1 MRVVMRNHRAMVGRR
16 KLVLIVEDDR
26 NIAALISTYLE
37 QAGFDTLVA
46 GDGESGLKLAR
57 SMDPALVVLDVM
69 LPMIDGFSVC
79 RELRKSSD
87 VPILMLS
94 ARSDEVDRVL
104 GFSLFA
110 DDYVVK
116 PFSPRELVE
125 RVKAILRRSAPN
137 GTHAHKRIE
146 FGELMLDPEQHLA
159 TLEGEPVDLTAL
171 EFRLLQTLAGA
182 PGRVFSRQELLDQ
195 WSDSGAEI
203 VDRAVDVHIGKLRQK
218 LRDNPAEPRFIFT
231 VRGVGY
237 RFASHEE

>member
-1 MRVVMRNHRAMVGRR
+1 MRKNRKMVGRR
-16 KLVLIVEDDR
+16 KRVLIVEDDR
-26 NIAALISTYLE
+26 NIAALVSTYLE
-37 QAGFDTLVA
+37 QAGFDTAVA
-46 GDGESGLKLAR
+46 CDGERGLELAR
-57 SMDPALVVLDVM
+57 SMEPALVVLDVM
-69 LPMIDGFSVC
+69 LPNLDGFSVC

-125 RVKAILRRSAPN
+125 RVKAILRRTKIN
-137 GTHAHKRIE
+137 GARDRKRLE
-146 FGELMLDPEQHLA
+146 FGKLMLDTERHVV
-159 TLEGEPVDLTAL
+159 TLEGERVELTAL
-171 EFRLLQTLAGA
+171 EFRLLHTLVSA

-195 WSDSGAEI
+195 WPQSGAEI
-203 VDRAVDVHIGKLRQK
+203 VDRAVDVHIGKLRHK
-218 LRDNPAEPRFIFT
+218 LGDNPADPRFIFT

-237 RFASHEE
+237 RFANDEE